1 MNVEISH
8 LFVSPGHDFK
18 GRHGKGSLD
27 HGVVS
32 AEEIEC
38 VAGSGVRGD
47 RYFDYKEDFKG
58 QITFFSVEVYEAVK
72 AQFELPELKPSAFRR
87 NVVVRGVA
95 LNELVGKRFAI
106 GGVVFEGSE
115 EAHPCY
121 WMDEACAE
129 GVEEFLKGKGGLR
142 ARVLVGGV
150 LGKGVGELVVGSEE

>member
-1 MNVEISH
+1 MNVEILH

-18 GRHGKGSLD
+18 GRHGLGSLD

-32 AEEIEC
+32 LEELEC

-47 RYFDYKEDFKG
+47 RYFDFKEDYKG
-58 QITFFSVEVYEAVK
+58 QITFFSAEVYEAVK
-72 AQFELPELKPSAFRR
+72 EQFGLPELAPSAFRR
-87 NVVVRGVA
+87 NVMVRGVD
-95 LNELVGKRFAI
+95 LNGLIGKRFEI

-115 EAHPCY
+115 EAAPCY

-142 ARVLVGGV
+142 ARIREGGV
-150 LGKGVGELVVGSEE
+150 LRKGSWELVVRS